1 MIVWLKNAHFAV
13 VDELN
18 HTRLFD
24 RGADLWNRFEQRHL
38 QPLWRVRGETY
49 FSRK

>member
-24 RGADLWNRFEQRHL
+24 RGADLWNRSEHPPPF
-38 QPLWRVRGETY
+38 WRVPDKTY
-49 FSRK
+49 FSRL